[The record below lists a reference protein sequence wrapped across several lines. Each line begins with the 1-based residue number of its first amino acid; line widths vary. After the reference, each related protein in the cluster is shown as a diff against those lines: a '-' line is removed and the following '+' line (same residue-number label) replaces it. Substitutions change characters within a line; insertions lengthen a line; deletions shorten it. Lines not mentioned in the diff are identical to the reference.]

1 MIHVACRINDH
12 HALMITQAGRDRS
25 PDIKD
30 KAIYELSEL
39 SGIVIV
45 QSFCEIARTAEYG
58 WPGMDTCCIH
68 ENSNTELQESI
79 KIQIFNSESM
89 FTSYR
94 HLTLAIAYLCD
105 VLASFQPG
113 VLAKSAWNPF
123 TKSPLKS

>member
-1 MIHVACRINDH
+1 MIHVACRMNDH

-30 KAIYELSEL
+30 KAMYELSEL
-39 SGIVIV
+39 SSIVIV
-45 QSFCEIARTAEYG
+45 QSFCKIARTAEYG
-58 WPGMDTCCIH
+58 WPGMDT
-68 ENSNTELQESI
+68 T
-79 KIQIFNSESM
+79 KIVIPSSKNRSRFNSESM

-94 HLTLAIAYLCD
+94 HLTLAIVYLCD